1 MIDMQSVSPTGTD
14 GSRRTTLSL
23 AGVVKTFLV
32 GTRFTANWRSAARF
46 PTLLSRIG
54 VDAPTGPRV
63 RAAANVR

>member
-32 GTRFTANWRSAARF
+32 GTRFTANWRSAA
-46 PTLLSRIG
+46 PIP
-54 VDAPTGPRV
+54 DAPLAYRRRRTHG
-63 RAAANVR
+63 AAGEGRR